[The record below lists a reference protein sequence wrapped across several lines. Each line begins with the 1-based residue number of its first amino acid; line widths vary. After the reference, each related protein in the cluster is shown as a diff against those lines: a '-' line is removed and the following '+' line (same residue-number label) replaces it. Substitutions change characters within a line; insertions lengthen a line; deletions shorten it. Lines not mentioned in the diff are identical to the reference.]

1 MFSQNHNLLMY
12 LKAILTSHIGDN
24 SDNEDAE
31 ADVNSDTDSSVS
43 LSDKEKLR
51 KIKSEKSDFH

>member
-12 LKAILTSHIGDN
+12 LKAILTSHMRDDSN
-24 SDNEDAE
+24 NEDAE
-31 ADVNSDTDSSVS
+31 ANVNSDTDSLVS

-51 KIKSEKSDFH
+51 KVKSEKSDFH

>member
-12 LKAILTSHIGDN
+12 LKIILTSHMRDN
-24 SDNEDAE
+24 LNNEDVE

-51 KIKSEKSDFH
+51 KVKSEKLSFH

>member
-12 LKAILTSHIGDN
+12 LKVILTSHMRDN

-51 KIKSEKSDFH
+51 KVKSEKLDFH